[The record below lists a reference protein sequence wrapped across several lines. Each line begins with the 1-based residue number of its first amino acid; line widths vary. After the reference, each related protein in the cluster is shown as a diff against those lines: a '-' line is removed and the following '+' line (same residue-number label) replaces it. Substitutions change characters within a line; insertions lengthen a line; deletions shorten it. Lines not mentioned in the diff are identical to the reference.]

1 MASWI
6 MQTIA
11 LAEGNIPPL
20 LRDWREDTMTF
31 LRHDAPKIVFVL
43 VMAYLLT
50 RMARAVARKSTDL
63 HVRKLPSGVRV
74 QQVRTV
80 ASVVTSIA
88 VVVIFFVAA
97 LQVLSILGFNLGPM
111 LASAGIAGLAIGF
124 GAQTLVHDFINGFFI
139 LLENQYDIGDT
150 VRIAGVKGAVEG
162 MNLRH
167 TVLRDDD
174 GTVHFVPNSAIQI
187 VSNTTRDWSQLALRV
202 TVAYSEPSE
211 KVVKLLREVGEE
223 VRRDPAF
230 AEDIVGAIDVP
241 GIERVGN
248 GEAEYLML
256 VKTRPNKHFG
266 VSRELRR
273 RIKESFEK
281 NGVQAAGPVAEFGLQ
296 IGRPRPKSWIGLRD
310 LQSEI
315 RNLKSAI
322 ASLLLAAW
330 TVVAAAPRDHNSFDR
345 SLAHPARFAFSPVHS
360 VLQLEEALFAVRVH
374 IVGNTRT
381 AQPDGF
387 SQDSFQSV
395 V

>member
-31 LRHDAPKIVFVL
+31 LRRDAPKIVFVL

-273 RIKESFEK
+273 RIKECFEK
-281 NGVQAAGPVAEFGLQ
+281 NGVQAAGP
-296 IGRPRPKSWIGLRD
+296 GRIYVVDQGTGK
-310 LQSEI
+310 
-315 RNLKSAI
+315 
-322 ASLLLAAW
+322 AS
-330 TVVAAAPRDHNSFDR
+330 
-345 SLAHPARFAFSPVHS
+345 
-360 VLQLEEALFAVRVH
+360 
-374 IVGNTRT
+374 
-381 AQPDGF
+381 
-387 SQDSFQSV
+387 
-395 V
+395 

>member
-6 MQTIA
+6 LQTTA
-11 LAEGNIPPL
+11 LTGGNLPAL
-20 LRDWREDTMTF
+20 LRDWREDTMAF
-31 LRHDAPKIVFVL
+31 LRHDAPKIVLVL
-43 VMAYLLT
+43 LVAYLLT
-50 RMARAVARKSTDL
+50 RTVRAIAGKTADL

-80 ASVVTSIA
+80 ATVVTSIT
-88 VVVIFFVAA
+88 VFVIFFVAA
-97 LQVLSILGFNLGPM
+97 LEVLSLLGLNLGPM

-124 GAQTLVHDFINGFFI
+124 GAQTLVRDFINGFFI
-139 LLENQYDIGDT
+139 LLENQYDIGDS
-150 VRIAGVKGAVEG
+150 VRIAGVKGVVEG

-223 VRRDPAF
+223 VRHDPAF
-230 AEDIVGAIDVP
+230 AEDIVGDIDVP

-273 RIKESFEK
+273 RIKECFEK
-281 NGVQAAGPVAEFGLQ
+281 NKVQAAGP
-296 IGRPRPKSWIGLRD
+296 GRIYVVDQGTGK
-310 LQSEI
+310 
-315 RNLKSAI
+315 
-322 ASLLLAAW
+322 AS
-330 TVVAAAPRDHNSFDR
+330 
-345 SLAHPARFAFSPVHS
+345 
-360 VLQLEEALFAVRVH
+360 
-374 IVGNTRT
+374 
-381 AQPDGF
+381 
-387 SQDSFQSV
+387 
-395 V
+395 

>member
-11 LAEGNIPPL
+11 LAEGNIPAL

-50 RMARAVARKSTDL
+50 RMARAVARKTTDL

-80 ASVVTSIA
+80 ASVVTSIT

-223 VRRDPAF
+223 VRRDPAL

-273 RIKESFEK
+273 RIKECFEK
-281 NGVQAAGPVAEFGLQ
+281 NGVQAAGP
-296 IGRPRPKSWIGLRD
+296 GRIYVVDQGPGK
-310 LQSEI
+310 
-315 RNLKSAI
+315 
-322 ASLLLAAW
+322 AS
-330 TVVAAAPRDHNSFDR
+330 
-345 SLAHPARFAFSPVHS
+345 
-360 VLQLEEALFAVRVH
+360 
-374 IVGNTRT
+374 
-381 AQPDGF
+381 
-387 SQDSFQSV
+387 
-395 V
+395 